1 MVTSVDDFSLELPG
15 GVEAGPAA
23 RQAVVEHLTGLADV
37 VQADVLL
44 LVTELVTNAVRHGG
58 VGRDGVVQFE
68 CRRAGD
74 RLRFLVTDP
83 GTKLLRNGG
92 PTVHSPNGR
101 NGDSGSGWGLYFVEQ
116 VAERWG
122 VLAAQPG
129 TCVWFEVAG

>member
-44 LVTELVTNAVRHGG
+44 LVTELVTNAVRHG
-58 VGRDGVVQFE
+58 
-68 CRRAGD
+68 D

-92 PTVHSPNGR
+92 PTVRSPNGR